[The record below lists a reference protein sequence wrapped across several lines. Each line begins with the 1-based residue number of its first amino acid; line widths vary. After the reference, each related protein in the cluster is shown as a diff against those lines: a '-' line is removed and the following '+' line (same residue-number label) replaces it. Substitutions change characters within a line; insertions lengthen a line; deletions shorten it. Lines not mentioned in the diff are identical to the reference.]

1 MSNSKLL
8 KVMDYLINEQDD
20 KARALLH
27 QIFIE
32 KARAIHEEFM
42 HEDDMEDETLGG
54 DEGESMGREI
64 EHHKK
69 EIGSEQHYGDG
80 SLGEMEDTD
89 LDSAVDDLSDDDMED
104 DSIDDSMD
112 VEDDDV
118 SMDDDDE
125 DLGDDDMDDEDL
137 GDDDMDDDDDMDMG
151 DHDEGEEGERIHDL
165 EQAIE
170 ELKAEF
176 EALKGEVEGG
186 ADMGGEDAGMDD
198 AEGEEEGEVEESWV
212 TGDDDDL
219 EEDDFSDFNESN
231 ALHDVDP
238 EEDGYEVGVNGP
250 GYDGDSEN
258 PFDKKKNPIQWK
270 LWQKGFKRGCKEAED
285 MELEES
291 IDLEE
296 VPVNMKKP
304 GEVGAGKYSR
314 TEANVRSPIAT
325 TRPDMGVRPVQIK
338 SKGHTG
344 YGLEGAPKSD
354 ELKGTA
360 NRRKKSTD
368 GTSKVSK
375 EGDTRA
381 MLNKDRTDGYGATN
395 VKSPIGSQGTT
406 PKK

>member
-198 AEGEEEGEVEESWV
+198 AEDADMGDADVEEEGEVEESWM
-212 TGDDDDL
+212 TDDDDDL
-219 EEDDFSDFNESN
+219 EEDN
-231 ALHDVDP
+231 
-238 EEDGYEVGVNGP
+238 
-250 GYDGDSEN
+250 
-258 PFDKKKNPIQWK
+258 FDD
-270 LWQKGFKRGCKEAED
+270 LDEA
-285 MELEES
+285 

-314 TEANVRSPIAT
+314 TEANVKSPIAT